1 MKKWKSFRYIVFL
14 CIGGMI
20 FSTMMGYTSAI
31 KEILFPD
38 LLHQEKEDRFF
49 LEKFAEELS
58 ANIQGEKNRIDG
70 VIGIGEPDGIGEK
83 DGAGETDPLGEDI
96 GTEEGNDGQEN
107 GNSDSSVILGEAGE
121 NYFDDAVFIGDSRT
135 VGLYEYGGLDSA
147 TFYCSSGMTLTGVF
161 GPPNRHF
168 KDGNWKENIA
178 DSLQENSFKK
188 VYIMI
193 GINDMGT
200 GDLDYFTRHYE
211 EMISQIRVWQP
222 DAVIFVQSIMN
233 VTEERSGKGDYIN
246 NEGINERNRI
256 LQEMDNGKDIFYLDI
271 NSAVCDENGNLNA
284 EYTSDGVH
292 LYAKYIYLWTDYL
305 KSHAAIEK

>member
-1 MKKWKSFRYIVFL
+1 
-14 CIGGMI
+14 
-20 FSTMMGYTSAI
+20 
-31 KEILFPD
+31 
-38 LLHQEKEDRFF
+38 
-49 LEKFAEELS
+49 
-58 ANIQGEKNRIDG
+58 
-70 VIGIGEPDGIGEK
+70 
-83 DGAGETDPLGEDI
+83 
-96 GTEEGNDGQEN
+96 
-107 GNSDSSVILGEAGE
+107 
-121 NYFDDAVFIGDSRT
+121 
-135 VGLYEYGGLDSA
+135 
-147 TFYCSSGMTLTGVF
+147 
-161 GPPNRHF
+161 
-168 KDGNWKENIA
+168 
-178 DSLQENSFKK
+178 
-188 VYIMI
+188 MI